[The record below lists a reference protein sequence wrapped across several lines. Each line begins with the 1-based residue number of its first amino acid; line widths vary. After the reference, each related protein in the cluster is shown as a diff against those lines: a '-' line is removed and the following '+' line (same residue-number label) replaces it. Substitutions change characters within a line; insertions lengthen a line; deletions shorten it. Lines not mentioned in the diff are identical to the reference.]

1 MTRTWFIMMDCTKE
15 SIAAIEWSQEV
26 PIQSSSSVLITL
38 HKECKR
44 WEHLRA
50 KALCS
55 SMFEEYKKH
64 TDGDW
69 GSSCVD
75 ELFISFLLD
84 RLEEDL
90 DEEEKLHPCKPQSE
104 VDRSQSQY
112 LPEEQVQRPVRQ
124 KSSRVLNQ
132 QKETSLGD
140 KSKELSNDDDLIKPV
155 RRSKRST
162 QKKIV
167 EKGTAV
173 KLRTGPTSTQK
184 TSKSEKTEDLNQK
197 LAIKI
202 EMDTVNESASPLT
215 QEEEFLKTAGCRDN
229 SSSVC
234 DPQDSSQSK
243 MAEKKSIKPRTSKQR
258 SKDVMKKQMSKISK
272 GIEEDKSKEG
282 AVETKRK
289 RGRPGKNM
297 DAAER
302 EALIF
307 NKRLKE
313 IQHQDLLKMFTCRTC
328 GEQFHESENLRMHTI
343 TAHLPI
349 SIPDTSNTNTI
360 KEDGEET
367 QFTHIEIDLTLY
379 QQVSEVDI
387 QELAVILKCC
397 PQCNEYVEDLK
408 NHLETHMVKNY
419 ICEDCGKGFACQK
432 QLRVHIGYH
441 KIDRTGVMPY
451 SCNFC
456 DRTFRTIQA
465 LCIHRPLH
473 SKARNYVCEQCGKA
487 FKSNTRLQKHAAI
500 HAIKKRYSC
509 SFCGRGFAQK
519 CNLNRHLRIHT
530 GEKPYCC
537 HHCSQVF
544 NHNVSLKRH
553 MKKDHFIEM
562 QNNVQLPVKE
572 VDDFPLGR
580 LPIQKLLL

>member
-1 MTRTWFIMMDCTKE
+1 MQL
-15 SIAAIEWSQEV
+15 A
-26 PIQSSSSVLITL
+26 VLFTY
-38 HKECKR
+38 
-44 WEHLRA
+44 
-50 KALCS
+50 
-55 SMFEEYKKH
+55 F
-64 TDGDW
+64 
-69 GSSCVD
+69 
-75 ELFISFLLD
+75 FISTL
-84 RLEEDL
+84 
-90 DEEEKLHPCKPQSE
+90 
-104 VDRSQSQY
+104 
-112 LPEEQVQRPVRQ
+112 
-124 KSSRVLNQ
+124 
-132 QKETSLGD
+132 
-140 KSKELSNDDDLIKPV
+140 
-155 RRSKRST
+155 
-162 QKKIV
+162 
-167 EKGTAV
+167 
-173 KLRTGPTSTQK
+173 
-184 TSKSEKTEDLNQK
+184 
-197 LAIKI
+197 
-202 EMDTVNESASPLT
+202 
-215 QEEEFLKTAGCRDN
+215 
-229 SSSVC
+229 
-234 DPQDSSQSK
+234 
-243 MAEKKSIKPRTSKQR
+243 
-258 SKDVMKKQMSKISK
+258 
-272 GIEEDKSKEG
+272 
-282 AVETKRK
+282 
-289 RGRPGKNM
+289 
-297 DAAER
+297 R

-441 KIDRTGVMPY
+441 KIDRSGVMPY

-572 VDDFPLGR
+572 VDDFPSGR